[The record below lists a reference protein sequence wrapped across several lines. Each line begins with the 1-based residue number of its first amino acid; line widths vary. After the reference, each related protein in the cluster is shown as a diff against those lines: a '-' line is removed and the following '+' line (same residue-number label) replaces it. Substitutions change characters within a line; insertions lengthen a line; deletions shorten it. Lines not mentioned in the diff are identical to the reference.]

1 MGKELYEAV
10 QRGEAADGAEGLL
23 AALSLA
29 LERVRTERVVGLAQ
43 AEFEEGLWVSDD
55 QAWLDA
61 DLDGLALAARDTA
74 DLDFPV
80 RYRAGDVV
88 VLLGMGEDGE
98 PYLLLEQG
106 MTPVETLGLRLEPGV
121 EVPCDVDAPPASLVL
136 TNGTVLLP

>member
-98 PYLLLEQG
+98 PYLLLEQ
-106 MTPVETLGLRLEPGV
+106 MAGV
-121 EVPCDVDAPPASLVL
+121 LVKSNPCL
-136 TNGTVLLP
+136 